1 MARLTIVQSPPEVEA
16 LKERDRFLDEHP
28 ELRRLQSEIDRKLQN
43 AESDH
48 NRLVLLHK
56 MMMDSFV
63 QMNQN
68 LQRLVELRK
77 KARLSD

>member
-1 MARLTIVQSPPEVEA
+1 MARLTIVQSSPEAQA

-28 ELRRLQSEIDRKLQN
+28 ELRRLQSEIDHKLQN

-56 MMMDSFV
+56 MMMESFTK
-63 QMNQN
+63 MNQN
-68 LQRLVELRK
+68 LQKLVEIRK
-77 KARLSD
+77 RARRTE